1 MATKPVT
8 LPQAWGVGPNW
19 TTGPF
24 IGSPVK
30 SDPGVGIAADGHRP
44 GSNFPT
50 AAEHENFQQ
59 FQVTKWVRDWLFAGS
74 SLGLPDA
81 HIVETNA
88 TGRATLHGLDVDNN
102 VDETALNVRGV
113 NTLAPTALFFCDT
126 GATVVQSDVGASSGT
141 AFAASLSGSLNTPNG
156 LSVSMF
162 DLGDSG
168 SNAGVKIVA
177 DAATDAVG
185 LRIDHA
191 GTNEG
196 LHVSATG
203 SAPAANLFGSALSSS
218 GVTIT
223 GAINQALLVT
233 AAGALR
239 AIEAVGSNLAGAV
252 SVRGRT
258 LHADGVA
265 FDVSLGGAPSANARG
280 YRANVGGSAIAAEFI
295 ASGNYPLQLQGDTTS
310 PSFSEVKFVGQNART
325 AVTFDGGLQWNT
337 TERQFTRTSA
347 TAAGSRGIHD
357 SVGGWCHGFDFVSAP
372 TSALAAYQTAASA
385 VMTGDEAPK
394 FAGTV
399 EVTVTFTPRVQ
410 VLGVTTLDYE
420 IQHNGVT
427 FYSRTGAGN
436 GATAGI
442 ELPGATTNWQP
453 AHTVTVPRA
462 VAAGPSTFTLRV
474 KNPAGSGIVVRD
486 ASVRVTGVY

>member
-1 MATKPVT
+1 M
-8 LPQAWGVGPNW
+8 GPNW

-102 VDETALNVRGV
+102 NDETAFNVRGV

-141 AFAASLSGSLNTPNG
+141 AFAASMSGPLNTPNG
-156 LSVSMF
+156 LAVSMF

-168 SNAGVKIVA
+168 TNAGVKITA
-177 DAATDAVG
+177 DATTQAVG

-191 GTNEG
+191 GLNSG
-196 LHVSATG
+196 LTARATG
-203 SAPAANLFGSALSSS
+203 FGLAAEFFGSALSSS
-218 GVTIT
+218 GSSFS
-223 GAINQALLVT
+223 GGLNQALSVT

-239 AIEAVGSNLAGAV
+239 AIEAVGSNVAAAV

-258 LHADGVA
+258 LHADGIA
-265 FDVSLGGAPSANARG
+265 FDVSLGGGPSATARG

-295 ASGNYPLQLQGDTTS
+295 ALANHALQISGNAARTAL
-310 PSFSEVKFVGQNART
+310 KFVGIAARP
-325 AVTFDGGLQWNT
+325 ANTFDGAMDWST
-337 TERQFTRTSA
+337 TERQFIRSSA
-347 TAAGSRGIHD
+347 TAVGYRGFHD
-357 SVGGWCHGFDFVSAP
+357 TVGGWCHGFDFVSAP
-372 TSALAAYQTAASA
+372 TTALAAYQTAASA
-385 VMTGDEAPK
+385 LMTGDEAPK

-442 ELPGATTNWQP
+442 ELPGATTNWQT

-462 VAAGPSTFTLRV
+462 VVAGPSTFTLRV